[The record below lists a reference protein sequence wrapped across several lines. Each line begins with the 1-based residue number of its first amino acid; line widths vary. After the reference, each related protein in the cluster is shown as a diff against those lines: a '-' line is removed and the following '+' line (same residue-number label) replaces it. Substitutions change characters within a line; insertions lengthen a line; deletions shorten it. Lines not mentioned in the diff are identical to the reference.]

1 MTIII
6 LVNYITV
13 HECILSNEVNKYTMT
28 IYSEMSFT
36 FGCFFFWFFYL
47 REKFRRKKTNKTK
60 RNAEQIVQ

>member
-36 FGCFFFWFFYL
+36 FGCFFFGFSIYERNL
-47 REKFRRKKTNKTK
+47 GEKKQTKQREMLSR
-60 RNAEQIVQ
+60 

>member
-28 IYSEMSFT
+28 IYSEMSFN
-36 FGCFFFWFFYL
+36 FGFSIYERNL
-47 REKFRRKKTNKTK
+47 GEKKTNKTK